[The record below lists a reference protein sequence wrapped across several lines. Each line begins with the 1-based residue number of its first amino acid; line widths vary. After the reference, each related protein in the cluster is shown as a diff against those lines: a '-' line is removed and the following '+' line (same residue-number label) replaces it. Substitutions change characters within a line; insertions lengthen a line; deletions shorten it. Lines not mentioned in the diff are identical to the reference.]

1 MSMVISGMPVW
12 FDAFRAE
19 SEEKKGVSKHI
30 QVTSIPWFRSNSA
43 DKMLSNPPEHR
54 PSPLTCVEVLSLFI
68 YNLFM
73 AVNALNMEIILETL
87 RDRYPVVKTQLSHDT
102 PFQLLIA
109 TILSA
114 QCTDRQ
120 VNKVSEKLFEKYPD
134 PVSLA
139 HAPLNDIK
147 KMIYST
153 GFYNN
158 KAKNIK
164 ACAAAILKDHQGDV
178 PEDMDQLVRLPGVG
192 RKTANLVLSVSFGHQ
207 TIVVDTHVLRTSRR
221 LGLTDKTDPVKVE
234 FELMDMIPKASWND
248 VSLQLIYFGREI
260 CDAKKP
266 KCKICPLFKP
276 CPTRGRA

>member
-1 MSMVISGMPVW
+1 
-12 FDAFRAE
+12 
-19 SEEKKGVSKHI
+19 
-30 QVTSIPWFRSNSA
+30 
-43 DKMLSNPPEHR
+43 
-54 PSPLTCVEVLSLFI
+54 
-68 YNLFM
+68 M
-73 AVNALNMEIILETL
+73 AVKAVNIQIILETL
-87 RDRYPVVKTQLSHDT
+87 RDRYPVVKTQLSHGT

-114 QCTDRQ
+114 QCTDNQ
-120 VNKVSEKLFEKYPD
+120 VNKVSKKLFKKYPD
-134 PVSLA
+134 PESLA
-139 HAPLNDIK
+139 YAPLNNIK
-147 KMIYST
+147 KIIYST

-164 ACAAAILKDHQGDV
+164 ACAVALLEDHQGDV
-178 PEDMDQLVRLPGVG
+178 PGDMDPLVRLPGVG
-192 RKTANLVLSVSFGHQ
+192 RKTANLVLSVVFGFQ

-234 FELMDMIPKASWND
+234 FELMKVIPRVSWND

-266 KCKICPLFKP
+266 RCKICPLFKP